1 MSHTR
6 IFPLGT
12 FPVFQYVVI
21 LSRMNG
27 QLLLSRHRRRDT
39 WETQGGHI
47 EEGETPEQAARR
59 ELWEESGASGYTLT
73 PLCDYWSGSR
83 TGSAVGVVF
92 VAEVRALSPMPES
105 EMAQVR
111 CFDCLPENITYP
123 AITPVLLAEAQRFWR
138 EHA

>member
-6 IFPLGT
+6 VFPLGT
-12 FPVFQYVVI
+12 FPVFQYVVV

-59 ELWEESGASGYTLT
+59 ELWEESGASDYTLT

>member
-6 IFPLGT
+6 VFPLGT

-59 ELWEESGASGYTLT
+59 ELWEESGASDHTLT